1 MCTVLP
7 MLIITSFGP
16 LKLTLTTHHTTT
28 FCNHISSTFRD
39 STNRRSPDVASTGEV
54 AKDVESKTAMHKLQ
68 GIKHIEHECVM
79 YEGVNHGCPV
89 TDLLCLCFS
98 FSLAVQLLAESG
110 RTMASTRHL
119 QARKQKPWFS
129 AAAPDGLRTL
139 LKHLPRDECF
149 IPVALRTFS
158 PVCRAVADGR

>member
-1 MCTVLP
+1 MFKVAALSRQGEIGFTESLYCTVCAVLP

-28 FCNHISSTFRD
+28 FCNHISSTFSN

-89 TDLLCLCFS
+89 TDPLMLMLL
-98 FSLAVQLLAESG
+98 LLTCCAIAG
-110 RTMASTRHL
+110 
-119 QARKQKPWFS
+119 
-129 AAAPDGLRTL
+129 
-139 LKHLPRDECF
+139 
-149 IPVALRTFS
+149 
-158 PVCRAVADGR
+158 